1 MIKKLLNKIF
11 KFEDEASI
19 KGTVIIRAYKAGTK
33 ELLQELVFKNL
44 IMQAA
49 NVGKDLIVQKMVA
62 AYTLTDP
69 YTLHIT
75 HGAIGTGQTTPTT
88 SDTQLGSE
96 SARVSLT
103 YGQDNGFNVAVLQ
116 FFFPDSTLTNQTYYE
131 FGTFVD
137 GTSSA
142 NTGKLFNHALFSTPY
157 AKSAGVDTTIEVD
170 ITFT

>member
-1 MIKKLLNKIF
+1 MIKKLLKKFFKIG
-11 KFEDEASI
+11 DGISMR
-19 KGTVIIRAYKAGTK
+19 GTVKIRAYKAGTD
-33 ELLQELVFKNL
+33 ELIQEFVFRNL

-49 NVGKDLIVQKMVA
+49 NIGKDLIVQKMIA
-62 AYTLTDP
+62 AYTGTDP

-75 HGAIGTGQTTPTT
+75 HGAIGTSQTAPAT
-88 SDTQLGSE
+88 SDMQLGAE

-103 YGQDNGFNVAVLQ
+103 YGQDSGFNEAVLQ
-116 FFFPDSTLTNQTYYE
+116 FFFPDSSLTNQTYYE

-142 NTGKLFNHALFSTPY
+142 NSGQLFNHALFGTPY
-157 AKSAGVDTTIEVD
+157 AKSAGVDTTVEVD